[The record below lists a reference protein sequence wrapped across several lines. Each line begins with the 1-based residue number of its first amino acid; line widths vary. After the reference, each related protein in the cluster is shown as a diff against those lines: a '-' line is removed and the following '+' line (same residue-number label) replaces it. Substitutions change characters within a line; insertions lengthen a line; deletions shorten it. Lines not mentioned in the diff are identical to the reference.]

1 MLLIIKKSR
10 YYLLVFVMDEIV
22 LSTLNRDILFIII
35 VAVMLI
41 ILTYVIAQNM
51 SDLDTKVPDIIN
63 STSGGSGSG
72 INPIGQN
79 IETSSASERENIG
92 IIASIPN
99 KCLGSA
105 LCPD

>member
-1 MLLIIKKSR
+1 MDKMLLG
-10 YYLLVFVMDEIV
+10 
-22 LSTLNRDILFIII
+22 TLNRDILFIII

-51 SDLDTKVPDIIN
+51 SALDMKVPNMLN
-63 STSGGSGSG
+63 STSGASGSA
-72 INPIGQN
+72 INSIGQN
-79 IETSSASERENIG
+79 IESSSASESENIG
-92 IIASIPN
+92 RIASVPN

>member
-1 MLLIIKKSR
+1 MDKMLLG
-10 YYLLVFVMDEIV
+10 
-22 LSTLNRDILFIII
+22 TLNRDILFIII

-51 SDLDTKVPDIIN
+51 SALDMKVPNMLN
-63 STSGGSGSG
+63 STSGPSGSA
-72 INPIGQN
+72 INPIDQN
-79 IETSSASERENIG
+79 TETSSASERENIG
-92 IIASIPN
+92 IIASVPN